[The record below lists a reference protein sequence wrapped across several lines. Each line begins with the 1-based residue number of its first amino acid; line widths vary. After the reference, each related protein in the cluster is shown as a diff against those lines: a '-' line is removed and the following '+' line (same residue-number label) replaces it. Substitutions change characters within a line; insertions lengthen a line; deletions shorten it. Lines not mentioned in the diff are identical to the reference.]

1 MNKGLEFIEAMWLFD
16 LEPSQIEVVVHR
28 QSVVHSAVD
37 FVDGSVIAQLS
48 VPDMRTAIQYA
59 LTYPRRLPLD
69 TKRLSLTDYG
79 SLTFEKPDLDTFTC
93 LRTCMQAARMGG
105 LSPCIANGANEM
117 AVSLF
122 RGGWIGFLQIGELV
136 QDAVEHFA
144 DISPAV
150 TLSGIEEADR
160 AAREY
165 VRGKVHEKA
174 HKTQEI
180 RA

>member
-1 MNKGLEFIEAMWLFD
+1 M
-16 LEPSQIEVVVHR
+16 
-28 QSVVHSAVD
+28 
-37 FVDGSVIAQLS
+37 
-48 VPDMRTAIQYA
+48 
-59 LTYPRRLPLD
+59 PLD

-93 LRTCMQAARMGG
+93 LRTCMQAAQMNG

-122 RGGWIGFLQIGELV
+122 RSGWISFLQIGELV
-136 QDAVEHFA
+136 QDAVEHFGKMP
-144 DISPAV
+144 SAV
-150 TLSGIEEADR
+150 TLDAIEEADR

-174 HKTQEI
+174 HKTREI